1 MNKFAKISSTLKA
14 CALLGVSLFSLTQ
27 CADEDVITPNKPV
40 AAIEAAASSTETG
53 APLSLSIS
61 GIHSFSAAPVDCK
74 TCKYVV
80 ASNETIVDGAALG
93 IKPGD
98 IICLDAAKKYSSIE
112 FTNILGTLEK
122 PVVIANTDTRIK

>member
-1 MNKFAKISSTLKA
+1 MNKFAKISSTLKV
-14 CALLGVSLFSLTQ
+14 CALLGVSLFSLTH

-40 AAIEAAASSTETG
+40 AAAEAVSSAETG
-53 APLSLSIS
+53 VPLSLSIS
-61 GIHSFSAAPVDCK
+61 GIHTFSATPVDCK

-98 IICLDAAKKYSSIE
+98 IICLDAAKKYSSVE
-112 FTNILGTLEK
+112 FTNISGTLEK

>member
-14 CALLGVSLFSLTQ
+14 CALIGVSLFSLTQ
-27 CADEDVITPNKPV
+27 CADEDLITPNKPV
-40 AAIEAAASSTETG
+40 ATDAVTSSTETG
-53 APLSLSIS
+53 APMSLSIS

-74 TCKYVV
+74 TCKYIV
-80 ASNETIVDGAALG
+80 ASNETIIDGAALG

-98 IICLDAAKKYSSIE
+98 IICLDAAKKYSSVE
-112 FTNILGTLEK
+112 FTNISGTLEK